1 MTTNANAAT
10 TTTTRPGRPLPKDAP
25 TPAPAPAAFP
35 DFPPRN
41 DLMNSENL
49 HDYGNQPALRL
60 HLGNPDTTVVLG
72 ETPIYWRVPTGRA
85 GVRVPDLLI
94 AFNIRR
100 ALISAQKGFSI
111 ADQGKPPDFVLE
123 VASDS
128 TARNDET
135 AKRRDYAAF
144 GATEYWLF
152 DPDWGQRYER
162 GLIGWTLVQGS
173 YEPIAIHQYG
183 PELHYGWSDVLGLY
197 VCWEYGRLRWYDPAV
212 GYLRTHD
219 EERSGRIAAED
230 RLEAAETHQAEER
243 SGRIAAEDRLEAAEA
258 QRAEERSGRIAAE
271 DRLEAAETQRA
282 EERSGRIA
290 AEAESQRL
298 LEELARLRAAEDDA

>member
-10 TTTTRPGRPLPKDAP
+10 TTTTLPGRPLPKDAP
-25 TPAPAPAAFP
+25 APAPAPAPAAFP

-135 AKRRDYAAF
+135 AKKRDYAAF
-144 GATEYWLF
+144 GVTEYWLF

-183 PELHYGWSDVLGLY
+183 SELHYGWSDVLGLY

-230 RLEAAETHQAEER
+230 RLEAAET
-243 SGRIAAEDRLEAAEA
+243 
-258 QRAEERSGRIAAE
+258 QR
-271 DRLEAAETQRA
+271 D

-290 AEAESQRL
+290 AEAEAQYLR
-298 LEELARLRAAEDDA
+298 EEVTRLRATNEDEA